1 MLESVGHF
9 FDTALA
15 KIAVVFLILL
25 LTNRR
30 LPLYVCLFFTSIFMG
45 LWMKMRLES
54 IFSVMLHE
62 VLMPSTLIL
71 ALVIVLIVLFS
82 ALLKTSGRLESI
94 AASLKAV
101 SSHPGVSLAL
111 APALIGL
118 LPMPGGAV
126 FSAPMVETAVGNYRI
141 KAESKLAINYWFR
154 HIPEFVWP
162 LYPGFILSLSIFGLE
177 AWRLTLY
184 QLPLSVGATLAG
196 VLFVLPVLPVTVHK
210 SEADAQNPM
219 LAFLSPFAPII
230 MVLCLMFGL
239 QALAQIYAHLSGR
252 SIPLTQHL
260 SMTVALTAGVIYL
273 KQACGAGLKQIGS
286 ITYGSGAFNIVL
298 MVFAIMAFKGIMSE
312 SQTISQIRSELQAFS
327 ISETYVIALLPLIA
341 GLVTG
346 IAVGFVGSSFPLVAT
361 LMPPNEPAIPYVVLA
376 YGFGFMGMMLSPVHL
391 CFLVTQE
398 FFHTNAID
406 SYKQFWKP
414 ACFLIF
420 WIIVVF
426 LFYRM
431 VL

>member
-62 VLMPSTLIL
+62 VLIPSTLIL

-162 LYPGFILSLSIFGLE
+162 LYPGFILSL
-177 AWRLTLY
+177 Y
-184 QLPLSVGATLAG
+184 
-196 VLFVLPVLPVTVHK
+196 
-210 SEADAQNPM
+210 
-219 LAFLSPFAPII
+219 SPA
-230 MVLCLMFGL
+230 
-239 QALAQIYAHLSGR
+239 A
-252 SIPLTQHL
+252 
-260 SMTVALTAGVIYL
+260 
-273 KQACGAGLKQIGS
+273 
-286 ITYGSGAFNIVL
+286 
-298 MVFAIMAFKGIMSE
+298 
-312 SQTISQIRSELQAFS
+312 
-327 ISETYVIALLPLIA
+327 
-341 GLVTG
+341 
-346 IAVGFVGSSFPLVAT
+346 
-361 LMPPNEPAIPYVVLA
+361 
-376 YGFGFMGMMLSPVHL
+376 
-391 CFLVTQE
+391 
-398 FFHTNAID
+398 
-406 SYKQFWKP
+406 
-414 ACFLIF
+414 
-420 WIIVVF
+420 
-426 LFYRM
+426 
-431 VL
+431 